1 MRDMF
6 LSDAEGL
13 IDDDRLQRVIAERM
27 ESDPAFWLGRARKTM
42 IAVDVEDGYATL
54 SGIVRSPSDRRRAD
68 ILARALGALGVDNRI
83 QLEAELDRKRS
94 A

>member
-1 MRDMF
+1 MF

-27 ESDPAFWLGRARKTM
+27 ENDPAFWLGHARKTM

-54 SGIVRSPSDRRRAD
+54 SGIVRSPADRRRAD

>member
-1 MRDMF
+1 
-6 LSDAEGL
+6 
-13 IDDDRLQRVIAERM
+13 
-27 ESDPAFWLGRARKTM
+27 
-42 IAVDVEDGYATL
+42 
-54 SGIVRSPSDRRRAD
+54 VRSPADRRRAD